1 MSQAEVYA
9 WLEKL
14 RKNGDHEYYS
24 ITRIAILMDKPRTQ
38 IDRNVS
44 KLRYHGFLDS
54 KERFQCRGVLYRLRM
69 KTKP

>member
-9 WLEKL
+9 WLEEL
-14 RKNGDHEYYS
+14 RKNGDHEYHS
-24 ITRIAILMDKPRTQ
+24 VNQIATSMDKPKTQ
-38 IDRNVS
+38 ISRNVS